1 MARTPQLLNIYS
13 GTDATGNSTTVV
25 AEDMRTAADIY
36 KQTNDAD
43 PIILQRTKA
52 NVQCA
57 LPDVYV
63 TFVAKCYNITT
74 SSIMTNSTCKVA
86 PGTYT
91 VLAGTQQI
99 FTAIAGEGFEFVK
112 WQIDGEDVK
121 DGEGNI
127 VDSDVYKLTIP
138 EGIGS
143 RSEILA
149 CFKLKD

>member
-13 GTDATGNSTTVV
+13 GTDATGNSSVIV
-25 AEDMRTAADIY
+25 AEDMKTAADIY
-36 KQTNDAD
+36 HQTNDAD

-74 SSIMTNSTCKVA
+74 SSIMNGGSCKVA
-86 PGTYT
+86 PGTFT

-99 FTAIAGEGFEFVK
+99 FTAMAGEGFEFVK
-112 WQIDGEDVK
+112 WQIDGVDVTDD
-121 DGEGNI
+121 DGN
-127 VDSDVYKLTIP
+127 VVSDDVYKLTIP
-138 EGIGS
+138 EGVGS
-143 RSEILA
+143 RTEILA

>member
-13 GTDATGNSTTVV
+13 GTDATGNATVVV
-25 AEDMRTAADIY
+25 AEDMKTAADIY
-36 KQTNDAD
+36 HQTNDAD

-52 NVQCA
+52 GVQCA

-63 TFVAKCYNITT
+63 TFTAKCYNITT
-74 SSIMTNSTCKVA
+74 SSAMTGSSCRVA

-99 FTAIAGEGFEFVK
+99 FTAFAGDGFEFVK
-112 WQIDGEDVK
+112 WQIDGVDVV
-121 DGEGNI
+121 DTEGN
-127 VDSDVYKLTIP
+127 VVHDDVYKLTIP
-138 EGIGS
+138 EGVGS
-143 RSEILA
+143 RTEIFA